1 MLTAIARFQEMFEE
15 WGYDRT
21 LFVSDFGGS
30 LGFLLGISILS
41 ILEIFE
47 VVRP

>member
-1 MLTAIARFQEMFEE
+1 MMEE

-41 ILEIFE
+41 ILEILE
-47 VVRP
+47 VKRVF